1 MNRICLI
8 CLCLCF
14 SYIYTYIVNAVV
26 FISYDKLYRIVVH
39 IPYGFIGGHLS
50 HLNIKYAYVYFNLL
64 CLYQTFQLL
73 ENVYINGHDESW
85 IDIEGYLIGF
95 TCYTPY
101 MIRFRSDIYS
111 DIS

>member
-39 IPYGFIGGHLS
+39 IPY
-50 HLNIKYAYVYFNLL
+50 
-64 CLYQTFQLL
+64 
-73 ENVYINGHDESW
+73 
-85 IDIEGYLIGF
+85 
-95 TCYTPY
+95 
-101 MIRFRSDIYS
+101 
-111 DIS
+111 